1 MTPYCALAETVCHYS
16 AMNPTEAA
24 KDEWRFL
31 EIGAGLRGLF
41 VRPPLFHARFFLWS
55 KREEGKGP
63 R

>member
-1 MTPYCALAETVCHYS
+1 MTPECALAETVCYYS
-16 AMNPTEAA
+16 AMNPTEAT

-31 EIGAGLRGLF
+31 EFCAGLRGLF
-41 VRPPLFHARFFLWS
+41 VRPPLVHDRVFLWS